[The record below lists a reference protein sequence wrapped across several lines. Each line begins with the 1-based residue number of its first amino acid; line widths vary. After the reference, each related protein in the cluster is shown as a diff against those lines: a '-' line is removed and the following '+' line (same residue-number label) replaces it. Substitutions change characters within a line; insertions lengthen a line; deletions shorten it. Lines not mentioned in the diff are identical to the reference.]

1 MQTLMDIIRKEEDKL
16 DQDLEDSHSEYEK
29 MKLVLEKKIDLYK
42 RLLKKRYSDRYR
54 KAHLI

>member
-1 MQTLMDIIRKEEDKL
+1 MYIIRKEEDKL